1 MLFFV
6 LSALALVTL
15 TLTLYKMA
23 KEGTQDNLDV
33 ASTLINGYCVML
45 LWQAAYGSSTHSN
58 MYGLGTV
65 LGLLLFV
72 PASTIVSALWWA
84 RRAAK

>member
-15 TLTLYKMA
+15 TLTLYKMM
-23 KEGTQDNLDV
+23 KEGRQDNLDM
-33 ASTLINGYCVML
+33 ASLVINANCVFL

-58 MYGLGTV
+58 MYGLGTG

-72 PASTIVSALWWA
+72 PASILVSALWWA